1 MGIYKFDKSELNDK
15 DIVARRKRHEFG
27 YYAHWHEYYEI
38 MFYKN
43 CKGHC
48 VMNGEK
54 YEIENDCLFFLTPT
68 DYHQIEAEAKG
79 GAYSVNISFTDKII
93 DNSII
98 KNFSISPRFTI
109 TPSEYICDT
118 IYKIYETYT
127 NEPVSQ
133 LKDIE
138 LRLMLN
144 YLLVN
149 ILSEGQQVKSDN
161 TVISPIIRNAI
172 LYILADISAP
182 YTLSDISAKCGITPS
197 HFSYV
202 FHREMGI
209 PFKKWLANSRVELA
223 KHMLEITDSSVLDI
237 CLECGFGSLSH
248 FIKVFREIVGVTP
261 NTYRSQKHGI

>member
-1 MGIYKFDKSELNDK
+1 
-15 DIVARRKRHEFG
+15 
-27 YYAHWHEYYEI
+27 
-38 MFYKN
+38 
-43 CKGHC
+43 
-48 VMNGEK
+48 
-54 YEIENDCLFFLTPT
+54 
-68 DYHQIEAEAKG
+68 
-79 GAYSVNISFTDKII
+79 
-93 DNSII
+93 
-98 KNFSISPRFTI
+98 
-109 TPSEYICDT
+109 
-118 IYKIYETYT
+118 
-127 NEPVSQ
+127 
-133 LKDIE
+133 
-138 LRLMLN
+138 MLN

-248 FIKVFREIVGVTP
+248 FIKVFRETVGVTP